1 MSDMIMYAVAV
12 LTVSV
17 KPTEDPN
24 YCIIKYSADEKA
36 GTLVRALKV
45 FFVSSNDNVIN
56 SVFISV
62 LIIHTDSQYI
72 HYWS

>member
-1 MSDMIMYAVAV
+1 

-24 YCIIKYSADEKA
+24 YCIIKYSVDDKA

-45 FFVSSNDNVIN
+45 FFVSSNKN
-56 SVFISV
+56 
-62 LIIHTDSQYI
+62 
-72 HYWS
+72 